1 MGLFDKFKKKENNNW
16 ENAYIGKPNFYNG
29 KDGKPFGAF
38 ALTENTLTSL
48 PKNPKA
54 LYKIDDTEVDE
65 WKLMLV
71 STTNNEILGD
81 IDYYDAIKKLMKYV
95 IDENDNN
102 ILIKKLSL
110 EELNEVLK

>member
-1 MGLFDKFKKKENNNW
+1 MGLFDKFKKKENNDW
-16 ENAYIGKPNFYNG
+16 ENAYVGNPNFYNG

-48 PKNPKA
+48 PKNPKT

-71 STTNNEILGD
+71 STTNNRVLGD
-81 IDYYDAIKKLMKYV
+81 IDYYKAINKLMKFA
-95 IDENDNN
+95 IDEKDNN
-102 ILIKKLSL
+102 ILIKELSL
-110 EELNEVLK
+110 KELNEVLK